1 MREVQEE
8 IGITYTADMTDPH
21 NGISAAATKCIWS
34 SLPKHLL
41 RALTTK
47 IKYSE
52 VMREGCRSQL
62 LEPFKWFEA
71 AGVVL
76 RYGVHLGMLPKT
88 YKEAA
93 FTPDSPSTH
102 RWQIEPDVASAK

>member
-8 IGITYTADMTDPH
+8 IDITYTADMTDPN
-21 NGISAAATKCIWS
+21 NGISAAAAKRIWS
-34 SLPKHLL
+34 SLPKQLL
-41 RALTTK
+41 RASTTK
-47 IKYSE
+47 FEYSE
-52 VMREGCRSQL
+52 VMRRGRRSQL
-62 LEPFKWFEA
+62 LEPLGWFEA

-93 FTPDSPSTH
+93 FTSDSPSTH
-102 RWQIEPDVASAK
+102 RWQIEPDVTSAK